1 MSSIVHEKVLRNR
14 EHRKV
19 LIYFGDKPATK
30 EMYNAHIV
38 VGNNR
43 VIKNHAPSEFPFVED
58 EIVDKLSI
66 REFFDDPKEKKDAQG
81 IVELNDVT
89 KKKIVSDLR
98 AAFVNRYGTKLNDD
112 MTAYVPK
119 RKSYSLE
126 HCLSDLEFVLNHLSV
141 K

>member
-1 MSSIVHEKVLRNR
+1 MSLVHEKVLRNR

-19 LIYFGDKPATK
+19 LVYFGDKPATK

-43 VIKNHAPSEFPFVED
+43 VIKNHAPNEFPFVED

-66 REFFDDPKEKKDAQG
+66 KEFFDDPKENKDAKG

-89 KKKIVSDLR
+89 KKKIISDLR
-98 AAFVNRYGTKLNDD
+98 ANFISRYGTKLNDN
-112 MTAYVPK
+112 MTAYIPK
-119 RKSYSLE
+119 RKSYDIE
-126 HCLSDLEFVLNHLSV
+126 HCLSDLEFVLNHLNI